1 LGLGKEQIMV
11 TPAVNTIIKM
21 IEQLPETE
29 QNRVADHLREYLA
42 DLEDEQKWD
51 EAFAKSQEKLVHAA
65 REARKQIAEGKSEPM
80 DFNKLSRLG
89 CA

>member
-1 LGLGKEQIMV
+1 MV

-21 IEQLPETE
+21 IEQLPEAE

-51 EAFAKSQEKLVHAA
+51 KAFAKSQDKLIHAA
-65 REARKQIAEGKSEPM
+65 REARQHISEGNSEPM
-80 DFNKLSRLG
+80 DFDKL
-89 CA
+89 

>member
-1 LGLGKEQIMV
+1 MV

-21 IEQLPETE
+21 IEQLPESE

-42 DLEDEQKWD
+42 DLEDEEKWD
-51 EAFAKSQEKLVHAA
+51 ESFANSQDKLINAA

-80 DFNKLSRLG
+80 DFDKL
-89 CA
+89 